1 MRHNTTAL
9 TMLLG
14 SIILAGPNL
23 PSVSS
28 SPRPLPTTSAA
39 QKDKES
45 KKGNEK
51 QKDKDKQKGK
61 EQSNG
66 AEAEREAGRRLLRR
80 GEAGEALVHLEN
92 ALKLYR
98 QGGDKDKS
106 GEASTH
112 DLLGQLY
119 EQQGRYGLAL
129 EHFQAALK
137 IYTQAKKG
145 GEYNANL
152 MLAKIGNMYYRQGDL
167 EAARGAYNRM
177 DVKKPGSKAKGLL
190 GVLSG
195 AAVGATSDD
204 RSVQIGAP
212 TVGSAL
218 SAKEI
223 FDRYRRTIIYAGYEI
238 GLGRVDYRAGD
249 LKNAK
254 EHFDD
259 ALSATKSNLPGI
271 GNLGQTRRFRIA
283 ARTSLGDVAL
293 KQGSFKDAVD
303 IYEDATK
310 EAKKEKRLDLMW
322 PAQRGL
328 GRSLWLQAAEEKDAK
343 KKEKLRAEALQAY
356 SAALESIEDL
366 RAGSIRADEAR
377 TTFLATTKDVF
388 DEASSALAEMALMSR
403 QPNASRGFEGPAL
416 DYAAKAFEVV
426 ERGRA
431 RSLLDLLGET
441 GTNIREGVS
450 PELFKRKQENLDEQA
465 LLAQL
470 LLGVSLTDKPLS
482 VERLE
487 KAEADLQNEE
497 ASIENK
503 IRAESPRYKELTST
517 QPLTLAQVQQQVLD
531 EGTALLEYSLG
542 PEASYLW
549 AVTRDAVR
557 VFKLPARA
565 VLDAQTD
572 ELRRLI
578 LPPDA
583 GRSILELTP
592 EDKQRGL
599 AVRKQD
605 ARVSASG
612 FVSASHNLFKSILEP
627 ALAFVGARR
636 LLIVP
641 DGALSFVPFEALVTA
656 PGGADYATLPYL
668 AKTNETIYAPSASVV
683 DAVRRQVS
691 SNPAR
696 AGDAILLIADPI
708 FNLADE
714 RARTLP
720 PGSGA
725 TVAARGLLVTSA
737 VTDVAGMGKEL
748 PANFAINRLPGT
760 RDEADQIERTART
773 AGLRTEKWLD
783 LDASEANTNDRDL
796 KPYRILH
803 IATHG
808 LLDAAHPQ
816 FSGVVLSL
824 VGNKQGRDGFLRTD
838 EIFNL
843 RLGSPLVV
851 LSACQTGLGKEKRG
865 EGVMGLTRAFM
876 YAGAPLVGVTLWS
889 VDDKPTADLMA
900 DFYKNLLGKEGS
912 KSAAALRT
920 ARQNMI
926 AGRKYSAPFYWAPF
940 VLVGDWR

>member
-1 MRHNTTAL
+1 MNHNSTAL
-9 TMLLG
+9 TMLLLG
-14 SIILAGPNL
+14 SIILAGSNL

-28 SPRPLPTTSAA
+28 SPRPLSTTATV
-39 QKDKES
+39 QKNKE
-45 KKGNEK
+45 
-51 QKDKDKQKGK
+51 KQKGK
-61 EQSNG
+61 EQING
-66 AEAEREAGRRLLRR
+66 AEAERELGRRLLRR

-98 QGGDKDKS
+98 QVGDKS
-106 GEASTH
+106 GEAATH

-137 IYTQAKKG
+137 IYTEPKAKHS
-145 GEYNANL
+145 EYNANL

-167 EAARGAYNRM
+167 ATARSAYEKM
-177 DVKKPGSKAKGLL
+177 DVKKPGNKAKGLL
-190 GVLSG
+190 GVLGGITASQ
-195 AAVGATSDD
+195 TSDNKG
-204 RSVQIGAP
+204 VEIGAP
-212 TVGSAL
+212 TAGAAL
-218 SAKEI
+218 SAKDI

-249 LKNAK
+249 LKSAK
-254 EHFDD
+254 DHFDD

-271 GNLGQTRRFRIA
+271 GDLGQTRRFRIA

-303 IYEDATK
+303 IYEDAAR

-328 GRSLWLQAAEEKDAK
+328 GRSLWLQAAQENDAK
-343 KKEKLRAEALQAY
+343 KKEKLRAEALKAY
-356 SAALESIEDL
+356 AAALESIEEL
-366 RAGSIRADEAR
+366 RAGSLRADEAR

-388 DEASSALAEMALMSR
+388 DEASSALAEMALMSE
-403 QPNASRGFEGPAL
+403 QSNASRGFEGPAL
-416 DYAAKAFEVV
+416 DFVAKAFEVV

-441 GTNIREGVS
+441 GTNIREGVP
-450 PELFKRKQENLDEQA
+450 PELFKQKQENQYQQA
-465 LLAQL
+465 VVAQL
-470 LLGVSLTDKPLS
+470 LSGVSLTDKALS

-487 KAEADLQNEE
+487 KEADRLQNEE
-497 ASIENK
+497 VSIENE
-503 IRAESPRYKELTST
+503 IRAKSPRYKELTST

-531 EGTALLEYSLG
+531 DGTALLEYSLG
-542 PEASYLW
+542 AEASYLW

-557 VFKLPARA
+557 LFKLPPRA
-565 VLDAQTD
+565 DLDAQAD
-572 ELRRLI
+572 QLRRQI

-583 GRSILELTP
+583 ARSILELTP
-592 EDKQRGL
+592 EEKQRGL
-599 AVRKQD
+599 TVRRQD
-605 ARVSASG
+605 AGVSASA
-612 FVSASHNLFKSILEP
+612 FVSASHKLYKSMLEP
-627 ALAFVGARR
+627 AIAVVGARR

-656 PGGADYATLPYL
+656 PGGVDYAALAYL
-668 AKTNETIYAPSASVV
+668 AKTNETVYAPSASVV

-691 SNPAR
+691 GNAATASA
-696 AGDAILLIADPI
+696 AILLIADPI
-708 FNLADE
+708 FDMGDE
-714 RARTLP
+714 RAKNLA
-720 PGSGA
+720 GSRPA
-725 TVAARGLLVTSA
+725 IAAARGLFVSSA
-737 VTDVAGMGKEL
+737 VADLVEVEKEM
-748 PANFAINRLPGT
+748 PANFVIRRLPGT
-760 RDEADQIERTART
+760 RDEADQIERTAKT
-773 AGLRTEKWLD
+773 AGLRAEKWLD
-783 LDASEANTNDRDL
+783 LDASEGNTHDRDV

-808 LLDAAHPQ
+808 FLDAKHPQ

-824 VGNKQGRDGFLRTD
+824 VGNKEGQDGFLRTD

-843 RLGSPLVV
+843 RLGSPLVM

-876 YAGAPLVGVTLWS
+876 YAGAPLIGVSLWS
-889 VDDKPTADLMA
+889 VDDKSTVDLMS
-900 DFYKNLLGKEGS
+900 DFYKRLLAKDGVKP
-912 KSAAALRT
+912 AAALRS
-920 ARQNMI
+920 ARQDMI